1 MENPEGLLAIIP
13 EEAEAVR
20 LIFEL
25 HLQGYSM
32 GMIQN
37 TLLERRIPS
46 PAGRDTWSKKTIS
59 EVLENEKYCGHV
71 ILMKTI
77 RVEETDFK
85 RTKNRGEREKYQLLN
100 HHPAIIS
107 EEMFEHVQ
115 NEKKRRS
122 NLEETDAG
130 YQRKKTHYSAKR
142 DMGGMT
148 GGEDSRN
155 DPGVEHGQD

>member
-59 EVLENEKYCGHV
+59 EVLENEKYCG
-71 ILMKTI
+71 M
-77 RVEETDFK
+77 
-85 RTKNRGEREKYQLLN
+85 
-100 HHPAIIS
+100 
-107 EEMFEHVQ
+107 
-115 NEKKRRS
+115 
-122 NLEETDAG
+122 
-130 YQRKKTHYSAKR
+130 
-142 DMGGMT
+142 
-148 GGEDSRN
+148 
-155 DPGVEHGQD
+155 